1 MVDANKLQIFQIAYN
16 ESSLAEV
23 QRSGFLLLDNLANE
37 RPDWYEYWPIRN
49 YLLSH
54 ALQEDAWYGF
64 FSPKFTDKTAM
75 GWNDIRAF
83 IEKSTRDKEIDVCL
97 FSPQP
102 DMAANFLNVFE
113 QAEMFDAGFIKTAKG
128 FLMTLGLDLPLE
140 GIVMDSRQI
149 VFSNY
154 FIAKPAFWREWF
166 GLTEALFRIA
176 ENPEHPLY
184 AELTTNTSY
193 SENSH
198 RKVFLMER
206 LASLLL
212 FLKPGYKVAVANTFD
227 FAWSMSKLRQNPENA
242 YISDAL
248 KMAYREL
255 GFPQY
260 MAAFRKIRKSI

>member
-1 MVDANKLQIFQIAYN
+1 MEANKLQIYQIAYDEASL
-16 ESSLAEV
+16 ESV
-23 QRSGFLLLDNLANE
+23 KKSGFLLLDNLSNK
-37 RPDWYEYWPIRN
+37 RPDWYEYWPIRG
-49 YLLSH
+49 YLSTH
-54 ALQEDAWYGF
+54 VMDEDVWYGF
-64 FSPKFTDKTAM
+64 FSPKFSEKTGLGM
-75 GWNDIRAF
+75 TEVRAF
-83 IEKSTRDKEIDVCL
+83 VEKVTAAKDVDVVL

-102 DMAANFLNVFE
+102 DMGAHFLNVFE
-113 QAEMFDAGFIKTAKG
+113 QAEMFDTGFIQTAKN
-128 FLMTLGLDLPLE
+128 FLGTVGMQLPLE

-166 GLTEALFRIA
+166 QLTEVLFGVA
-176 ENPEHPLY
+176 ENPAHPLH

-206 LASLLL
+206 IASLLL
-212 FLKPGYKVAVANTFD
+212 FLRPEYKVAAANTFQ
-227 FAWSMSKLRQNPENA
+227 FSWSMSKLRQSPEKA

-248 KMAYREL
+248 KIAFKEL

-260 MAAFRKIRKSI
+260 MDAFRKIRQSL